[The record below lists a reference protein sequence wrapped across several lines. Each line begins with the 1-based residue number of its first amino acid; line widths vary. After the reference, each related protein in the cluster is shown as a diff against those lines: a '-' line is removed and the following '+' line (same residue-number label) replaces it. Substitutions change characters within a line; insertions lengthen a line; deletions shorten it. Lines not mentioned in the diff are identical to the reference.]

1 MLNLKTGSD
10 EIFHQNLGLSSLVQC
25 LSKRCKELLLHYLP
39 VTQRK
44 LAEGWDGVLTAG
56 LRICALNNNGT
67 PLGQKVLLQHARCI
81 SSPSLSTFISCRSS
95 SGGIWKL
102 RSLLLYKCNLFYTCT
117 EYTLFPLDS
126 LSNCFF
132 QLCRSKYAIRNYSKT
147 WGLQLPISSWLLMS
161 FLNRRT
167 KPIWFLHFQNIFV
180 SLEGNVTP
188 EMAEV
193 GDVLNRPVEVGT

>member
-1 MLNLKTGSD
+1 MNLKTGSD

-25 LSKRCKELLLHYLP
+25 LSKRWKEFLLHYLP

-102 RSLLLYKCNLFYTCT
+102 RSLLLYKCNLFYTCA
-117 EYTLFPLDS
+117 EYTLFPSIHYRIAFSSCAGPSVPSETILKPEVFS
-126 LSNCFF
+126 FPF
-132 QLCRSKYAIRNYSKT
+132 QAGSYCPS
-147 WGLQLPISSWLLMS
+147 
-161 FLNRRT
+161 
-167 KPIWFLHFQNIFV
+167 
-180 SLEGNVTP
+180 
-188 EMAEV
+188 
-193 GDVLNRPVEVGT
+193 